1 MADESNT
8 NRIPTLYEW
17 AGGMQAF
24 EKLTDVFYKKV
35 LRDELLGSVF
45 KHMSSQHQLH
55 VAHFL
60 AEVFGG
66 PSLYSNGEGSHFEM
80 IQKHLS
86 KHLTEAHRK
95 RWVALLIES
104 ADETSLPDDPEFRSA
119 FVAYIEWG
127 TRIAVINS
135 NVQAIEMNPE
145 EPMPKW
151 GWGVPGKPFEK
162 TVTK

>member
-1 MADESNT
+1 MKTET
-8 NRIPTLYEW
+8 RVIPSLYEW
-17 AGGMQAF
+17 AGGMPVF
-24 EKLTDVFYKKV
+24 ERLTDLFYKKV
-35 LRDELLGSVF
+35 LGDDLLAPVF
-45 KHMSSQHQLH
+45 KHMSPDHQLR
-55 VAHFL
+55 VAHFI

-66 PSLYSNGEGSHFEM
+66 PEIYSAEEGSHFQM

-95 RWVALLIES
+95 RWVSLLLET
-104 ADETSLPDDPEFRSA
+104 ADEISLPDDPEFRAA

-135 NVQAIEMNPE
+135 NEDELKMNPA

-151 GWGVPGKPFEK
+151 GWGIPGGPFIQ
-162 TVTK
+162 